1 MPPLQYDPSACDE
14 RKDLLGEGDDDTARN
29 GQHTVG
35 TGGGVM
41 GLERDTELQYA
52 ESEKY
57 DTYGS
62 DEPEDEIGEVVDHLN
77 GVVTLRERGD
87 SRAEHEYRR
96 AQDRK
101 DPFGPFVKMHY
112 QYLPPYCLIV
122 RLRLQR
128 RYPR

>member
-1 MPPLQYDPSACDE
+1 MPPLPYDPSARDE
-14 RKDLLGEGDDDTARN
+14 RQDLLGEGDDDTAGD

-35 TGGGVM
+35 TGRGIV

-52 ESEKY
+52 EAEKY

-62 DEPEDEIGEVVDHLN
+62 DEPEDKIGEVVDDLDR
-77 GVVTLRERGD
+77 VVTLRERGD
-87 SRAEHEYRR
+87 SRAEHEQHR

-112 QYLPPYCLIV
+112 Q
-122 RLRLQR
+122 
-128 RYPR
+128 